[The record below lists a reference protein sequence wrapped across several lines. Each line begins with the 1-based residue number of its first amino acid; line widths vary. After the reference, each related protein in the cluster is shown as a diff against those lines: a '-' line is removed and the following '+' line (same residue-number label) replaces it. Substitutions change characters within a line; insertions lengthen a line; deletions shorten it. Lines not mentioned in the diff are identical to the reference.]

1 MTRYATKPNGR
12 RLTPHEAS
20 LLEVLFSENPGWTTP
35 RRIWE
40 RAGTL
45 PSCAYGILD
54 TFIASGL
61 VETQVSTFVN
71 GAGASVPEFRL
82 TGPGRIWYRSQMQKP
97 IAPFPFWL
105 MRVIGSNEPATR

>member
-1 MTRYATKPNGR
+1 MKDYATKPGGK

-20 LLEVLFSENPGWTTP
+20 LLEVLWSNNPGWTTP

-45 PSCAYGILD
+45 PSQAYGVLD
-54 TFIASGL
+54 TFIATGH
-61 VETQVSTFVN
+61 VETQVSAFVN

-82 TGPGRIWYRSQMQKP
+82 TARGRIWYRSQMKRP
-97 IAPFPFWL
+97 IAPLPFWM
-105 MRVIGSNEPATR
+105 MRFVASDEPATR